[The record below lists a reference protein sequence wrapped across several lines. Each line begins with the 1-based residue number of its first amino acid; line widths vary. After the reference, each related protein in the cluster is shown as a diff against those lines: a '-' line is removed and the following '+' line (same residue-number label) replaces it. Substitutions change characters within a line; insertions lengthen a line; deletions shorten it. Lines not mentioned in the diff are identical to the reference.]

1 VRGSTIALAAI
12 STATAAAVLVPS
24 VRPPAVDTP
33 TGAPTNPK
41 LPYPCLMF
49 RHSQA
54 PALRTQCATATLLW
68 RRARALERDPLR

>member
-1 VRGSTIALAAI
+1 VRGSTIALAAL

-24 VRPPAVDTP
+24 VGPSAVDAP
-33 TGAPTNPK
+33 MGVPTNTK
-41 LPYPCLMF
+41 LPYPCQMF

>member
-12 STATAAAVLVPS
+12 STATAAAVMVPA

-33 TGAPTNPK
+33 TTVANSAK

-49 RHSQA
+49 RHGQA

-68 RRARALERDPLR
+68 RRARSLERDPLR